1 PPPHRGA
8 AVIATLVAPRWT
20 ALREDLRKV
29 PAFTRRDLLVL
40 WSYRLSFFSD
50 WLSLL
55 GQIVVFYFI
64 GQLVDP
70 AAIPAFGGSPATYVE
85 FVAVGLV
92 FASFMQVSLA
102 RVSSVIRQEQL
113 MGTLESLLLTPTTP
127 AMIQLGS
134 VAFDLV
140 YVPLRSGIF
149 LALVWVLLDVRLSL
163 SGILPAAALLV
174 CFVPFVWGLGVAG
187 AGGVLTF
194 RRGGAVVGL
203 AGTVLSL
210 SSGTYFPIDAMPR
223 WLQPLA
229 EMNPL
234 TITLRATREALLGGQ
249 GWSVVGPAAAVLLP
263 AGVVSLALG
272 VLAFRAALRRE
283 RRRGT
288 LGLY

>member
-1 PPPHRGA
+1 M
-8 AVIATLVAPRWT
+8 ITTTTAPRLS

-29 PAFTRRDLLVL
+29 PAFSRRDLLVL
-40 WSYRLSFFSD
+40 WSYRLSFFTD

-64 GQLVDP
+64 GQLVD
-70 AAIPAFGGSPATYVE
+70 ATRIPSFNGTPATYVE

-102 RVSSVIRQEQL
+102 RVSTVIRQEQL
-113 MGTLESLLLTPTTP
+113 MGTLDSLLLTPTAP

-140 YVPLRSGIF
+140 YVPIRSVIF
-149 LALVWVLLDVRLSL
+149 LAMVSLLLNVHLTL
-163 SGILPAAALLV
+163 SGILPAATLLV
-174 CFVPFVWGLGVAG
+174 IFVPFVWGLGVAS
-187 AGGVLTF
+187 AAGVLTF
-194 RRGGAVVGL
+194 RRGGAVMGL
-203 AGTVLSL
+203 VGTVLSM
-210 SSGTYFPIDAMPR
+210 SSGTYFPVDAMPG

-229 EMNPL
+229 QLNPL
-234 TITLRATREALLGGQ
+234 TTALRATREALLGGA
-249 GWSVVGPAAAVLLP
+249 GWSAVWPAAAFLVP
-263 AGVVSLALG
+263 AGAVSLTLG
-272 VLAFRAALRRE
+272 VFAFRAALRRE